1 MDKKIISV
9 FVLVVSV
16 AGFIVS
22 VNNTEATTSFKCNEP
37 STGPATT
44 AGQRCGVRGDDFKV
58 INCGADFVCTSNEF
72 NSCPTRVCL
81 KGVGGDCTD
90 NTDCEGGS
98 FCELVSTAST
108 GKCAITSQ
116 TEQATSAD
124 LRDTIR
130 RAINIILGFLG
141 ILTVILVLYGGFVWL
156 TAAGSEDNVKKGRD
170 ILIWAAIGAIVISI
184 AWTIS
189 SYILNVASKVG

>member
-1 MDKKIISV
+1 MFTIVIAVASIFLVGNIDTARAQKLISKFDCAQPGPGKID
-9 FVLVVSV
+9 
-16 AGFIVS
+16 AD
-22 VNNTEATTSFKCNEP
+22 EASACGIAN
-37 STGPATT
+37 
-44 AGQRCGVRGDDFKV
+44 AGQQMV
-58 INCGADFVCTSNEF
+58 NCNSGLVCSSNEF
-72 NSCPTRVCL
+72 NSCPSRVCL
-81 KGVGGDCTD
+81 TPVGGKCYDD
-90 NTDCEGGS
+90 KNCEGGS
-98 FCELVSTAST
+98 FCDPSSTT
-108 GKCAITSQ
+108 CVITSQ
-116 TEQATSAD
+116 TEQATASD